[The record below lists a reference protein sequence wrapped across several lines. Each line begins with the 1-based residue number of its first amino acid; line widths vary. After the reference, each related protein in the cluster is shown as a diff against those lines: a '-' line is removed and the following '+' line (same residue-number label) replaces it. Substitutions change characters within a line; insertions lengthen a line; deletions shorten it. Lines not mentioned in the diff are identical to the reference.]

1 MWPFSK
7 SAPNRIKEEQA
18 LGGRKTPV
26 QVNPL
31 HLVNGNSTQEPWP
44 ESHQVL
50 VLGMGCFW
58 GAERKFWTEDGVYST
73 QAGYAGGY
81 TQNPS
86 YKEVCSGQTDHTE
99 VVRVVFD
106 PELCSI
112 QKLMKIFLESHD
124 PTQGMR
130 QGGDVGSQYRSA
142 VFCSTEEQLASVQKM
157 MGEFQIGLSDKGY
170 GAITTEVGMM
180 GEFYYAEDYHQQ
192 YLFKNPAGYCG
203 LRGTGV
209 TCSF

>member
-1 MWPFSK
+1 MWPFKNS
-7 SAPNRIKEEQA
+7 SSNRIKKEQA
-18 LGGRKTPV
+18 LIGRSTKV
-26 QVNPL
+26 QVNPI
-31 HLVNGNSTQEPWP
+31 HLVTGNSTQEPWP
-44 ESHQVL
+44 QNHQVL
-50 VLGMGCFW
+50 IIAMGCFW

-106 PELCSI
+106 PERISV
-112 QKLMKIFLESHD
+112 QELMKIFLENHD

-142 VFCSTEEQLASVQKM
+142 VYCSTEEQLALVQKM
-157 MGEFQIGLSDKGY
+157 MGEFQAGLSNKGY

-180 GEFYYAEDYHQQ
+180 GEFFYAEDYHQQ
-192 YLFKNPAGYCG
+192 YLHKHPGGYCG

-209 TCSF
+209 SCEL